1 MPKLGCMFNRL
12 TLGLAFLAL
21 GLLLIGWIVSQ
32 GQLPPADFTF
42 NNSTDIKSLDPAVVT
57 GQPEGRIIMSLYE
70 GLVRLGPRYR
80 EPQPGMA
87 KSWEISEDGKTYTFH
102 LREGCKWSNGDPV
115 TADDFVYSMQRF
127 LSPSTT
133 AEYAYQAWYLKNAR
147 KFSRASRG
155 VEVGDPVEVELFERV
170 EGSLPFAP
178 GKTLRGKLIAIE
190 PDPDATEEE
199 LADDDDFTKLRTFVV
214 EIEGKEIC
222 FRIHSKE
229 EDFDNAT
236 ACKQLTLDFR
246 EVGIRAPDAMT
257 VVMDLE
263 APTPYWLQLLGFY
276 PLSPVNRTCVETY
289 GKSDW
294 AKTGRIVTNG
304 AYKLQFRRIR
314 DRIRIVKNPDYWD
327 AENVEIETIDAL
339 MIESLTTAFNMYE
352 TGQIDWQPQNDPLI
366 SKELL
371 KLDEPRDDF
380 NPQPQFGTYFYAF
393 NVTRPPLDDVRV
405 RQALV
410 MAIDRQQIVDV
421 AGAGEVTTRSFVPPG
436 LPGYTN
442 ASCFEEDV
450 ARAKELLAEAGYPD
464 GVGFPKIS
472 LLYNYQEQH
481 QTIAELLRKQWQRNL
496 GINVSTRNEEW
507 GTYLSSQRTLKF
519 DAIRRAW
526 IGDYLDPNT
535 FLDMFVTNGENNK
548 TGWSNEQYDKL
559 IEESRLETDAAKR
572 LKMLNEAEAIL
583 MEELPIMP
591 IYNYVSRNLVRN
603 HIQGF
608 WNNLQDTHPLQYMKI
623 DRNHQGPSDFM
634 VPITREV
641 TAETTGKEATE

>member
-1 MPKLGCMFNRL
+1 MNRIVIS
-12 TLGLAFLAL
+12 LAFFAL
-21 GLLLIGWIVSQ
+21 GLLLVGWIVAQ

-87 KSWEISEDGKTYTFH
+87 KSWEISEDGLTYTFNI
-102 LREGCKWSNGDPV
+102 RDGCKWSNGEPV
-115 TADDFVYSMQRF
+115 TADDFVYSMRRF
-127 LSPSTT
+127 LSPGTQ

-147 KFSRASRG
+147 KFSRAARG

-178 GKTLRGKLIAIE
+178 GKKVFGKLVAIE
-190 PDPDATEEE
+190 TDADASEEE
-199 LADDDDFTKLRTFVV
+199 LKDNDNYTKLRTFVV
-214 EIEGKEIC
+214 EVQDETNRY
-222 FRIHSKE
+222 RISAEQGELK
-229 EDFDNAT
+229 NAT
-236 ACKQLTLDFR
+236 ACKQITLDFNQ
-246 EVGIRAPDAMT
+246 VGIRASNNMT
-257 VVMDLE
+257 VVMELE

-304 AYKLQFRRIR
+304 AYLLEFRRIR
-314 DRIRIVKNPDYWD
+314 DRIRLVKNPDYWD
-327 AENVEIETIDAL
+327 AENVDIETIDAL

-352 TGQIDWQPQNDPLI
+352 TGQLDWQPQNDPLI

-371 KLDEPRDDF
+371 SLPEPRNDF

-410 MAIDRQQIVDV
+410 MSIDRQQILDV
-421 AGAGEVTTRSFVPPG
+421 ACAGEVPTRSFVPPG
-436 LPGYTN
+436 LPGYTSSFCSDQN
-442 ASCFEEDV
+442 IEA
-450 ARAKELLAEAGYPD
+450 AKKLLAEAGYPD

-507 GTYLSSQRTLKF
+507 GTYLASQRNLSY
-519 DAIRRAW
+519 DAMRRAW

-548 TGWSNEQYDKL
+548 TGWSNSEYDKL
-559 IEESRLETDAAKR
+559 IKQAKLETDAKKR
-572 LKMLNEAEAIL
+572 LSMLTEAEAIL
-583 MEELPIMP
+583 MEQLPIMP
-591 IYNYVSRNLVRN
+591 IYNYVSRSLVRN

-608 WNNLQDTHPLQYMKI
+608 WNNLQDTHPLQFLKI
-623 DRNHQGPSDFM
+623 DRDYKGPSDFM

-641 TAETTGKEATE
+641 TAKTTGKEEAE